1 MEGSLLL
8 AAKLNDVK
16 MAQCFISETEK
27 TNENDETALMVA
39 VQNKFCDVA
48 RLVVQLQ
55 QKRANGAGATA
66 LMLASLADNAEMIQI
81 IAPFEAN
88 LKDPQNQTALMHAVR
103 ENKLRSVKA
112 LAEVEAESVKAM
124 EELNL
129 FEGKDLI

>member
-1 MEGSLLL
+1 M
-8 AAKLNDVK
+8 
-16 MAQCFISETEK
+16 
-27 TNENDETALMVA
+27 
-39 VQNKFCDVA
+39 
-48 RLVVQLQ
+48 QLQ